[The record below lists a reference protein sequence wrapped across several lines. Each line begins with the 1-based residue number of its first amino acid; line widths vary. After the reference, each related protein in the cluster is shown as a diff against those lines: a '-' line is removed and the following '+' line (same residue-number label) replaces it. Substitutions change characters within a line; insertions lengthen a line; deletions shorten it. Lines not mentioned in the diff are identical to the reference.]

1 MMSSFVSLF
10 RSFSF
15 TRLCVTKGNNEVVPL
30 DKVTIS
36 RRDKDSLPL
45 TFMLGMT
52 FKMKETKEDWANN

>member
-1 MMSSFVSLF
+1 MSSFVSLF

-15 TRLCVTKGNNEVVPL
+15 TRLCGNNEVVSL

-36 RRDKDSLPL
+36 RQDKDSLPL
-45 TFMLGMT
+45 TFMLRMT